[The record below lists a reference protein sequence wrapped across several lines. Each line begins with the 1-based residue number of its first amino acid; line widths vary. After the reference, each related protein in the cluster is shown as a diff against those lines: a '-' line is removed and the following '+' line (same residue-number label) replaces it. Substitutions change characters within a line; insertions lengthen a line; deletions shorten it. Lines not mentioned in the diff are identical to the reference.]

1 MWHNRAM
8 SHQYQKQYQELF
20 NRNKVRF
27 LSGLSFGI
35 GFLDALLLYIL
46 SSYFI
51 QVAGEEN
58 IGWFYFFAF
67 ALVLWWLIRLQPLV
81 RRFGSARLLLFLL
94 TNLIALSVILSLD
107 GPSWFGAGLLLFF
120 MVCSNL
126 VWSVM
131 DVLVEDFS
139 ADHVS
144 GRVRGFYLTVLNLG
158 LLMAPWLSTKV
169 LSQFGYA
176 GVFSLLT
183 FGYTLVFLA
192 ALLGLR
198 SHKTKPLVRISFST
212 TLIKA
217 WKNRNI
223 RIIYLLSWMLEFF
236 YAIMIVYAPILLI
249 EQQLDWQDIG
259 IVFTIMLL
267 PFVLI
272 QYPLGILADK
282 KYGERELLFLSL
294 VIMGIATLFFAM
306 SHHLSLVG
314 WGAILFLTR
323 VGAAALEVLRDSFFY
338 KQIGPQDTDM
348 VAFFRT
354 ARPVAN
360 IVGAGMAVLFL
371 AYWDT
376 PSLFLLV
383 GELSLLFAGSSLFLK
398 DTQPTA

>member
-1 MWHNRAM
+1 ML
-8 SHQYQKQYQELF
+8 HQYQKQYQELF
-20 NRNKVRF
+20 NQNKVRF

-51 QVAGEEN
+51 QVAGEEK
-58 IGWFYFFAF
+58 IGWFYFLAF
-67 ALVLWWLIRLQPLV
+67 TLVLWWLIRLQPLV
-81 RRFGSARLLLFLL
+81 RRFGSVRLLLFLL
-94 TNLIALSVILSLD
+94 INLIALSVILSLD
-107 GPSWFGAGLLLFF
+107 EPSWFGAGLLLFF

-169 LSQFGYA
+169 LSQFGYV
-176 GVFSLLT
+176 GVFFLLT
-183 FGYTLVFLA
+183 FGYTLVFLV

-198 SHKTKPLVRISFST
+198 SHKTKLLARVRFST
-212 TLIKA
+212 TLVKA
-217 WKNRNI
+217 WRNRNI

-249 EQQLDWQDIG
+249 EQQLGWQDIG

-282 KYGERELLFLSL
+282 KYGERELLCLSL
-294 VIMGIATLFFAM
+294 IIMGIATLFFAI

-314 WGAILFLTR
+314 WGVLLFLTR

-360 IVGAGMAVLFL
+360 IVGAGVAVLFL
-371 AYWDT
+371 AYWGT
-376 PSLFLLV
+376 ASLFLLV
-383 GELSLLFAGSSLFLK
+383 GGSSLLFAGLSLFLK
-398 DTQPTA
+398 DTQPTS